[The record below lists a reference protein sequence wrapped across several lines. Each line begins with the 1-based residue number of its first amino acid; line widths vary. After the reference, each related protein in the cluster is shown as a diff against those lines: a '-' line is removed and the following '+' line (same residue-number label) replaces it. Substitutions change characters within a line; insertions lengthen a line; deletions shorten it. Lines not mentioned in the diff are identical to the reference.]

1 MLVPY
6 YGNKKSLE
14 KTYDN
19 NDYKWIDL
27 SKFTS
32 VLSNEVLKDFE
43 DINWFDYTE
52 FEKIS
57 FLEKCSKYPPINIDW
72 DEFVEFKDFFV
83 SAKLLFM
90 TWFTCK
96 YGYRKKGELNK
107 TSSWKLFTHHGID
120 LIMPKWTPIQSFSK
134 GYVEAAEFANGY
146 GNYVVV
152 KSNIDWENLFFCYE
166 HLDSIKVEKWEEVE
180 KWDIIWTCWNTWN
193 SSWYHL
199 HFQIDKDNWTF
210 HPYWSSWEDDVKKT
224 LENCIDP
231 WIFLRWERINERV
244 DIISTKISKTNKVE
258 ESKKN
263 LSDSLEMTKKD
274 EKDSNNKEDFDLIS
288 KLSQEL
294 EKKEK
299 DIVFTSSNKNQDTNN
314 NKDNDKNQVSDN
326 KKDEREDEDFIDTIS
341 QELSSNSSTWDYINF
356 FVNAGILKW
365 DNGDYK
371 LKDPLTRYQ
380 ITLII
385 YRLYKT
391 WLLKKVNNKTCNVNF
406 NDLTT
411 ELKSEWEFAKA
422 LNFVVCNHIITWDKD
437 NFLPWNKLTW
447 EQFLAIIWRLF
458 AGLEN
463 SSWNNWYE
471 SYFNW
476 AIENKLIQ
484 EPWPYIWDFITRKE
498 VFKILHILIFK

>member
-6 YGNKKSLE
+6 YKNKKSLE

-19 NDYKWIDL
+19 NDYKWINL

-32 VLSNEVLKDFE
+32 VLSKEVLKDFE

-52 FEKIS
+52 FENKN
-57 FLEKCSKYPPINIDW
+57 FLEKCSKYPPINIYW
-72 DEFVEFKDFFV
+72 DEFVEFKDFFI
-83 SAKLLFM
+83 SAKMLFM

-96 YGYRKKGELNK
+96 YGYWKKWKLNK
-107 TSSWKLFTHHGID
+107 TSSWNLFTHHGID

-134 GYVEAAEFANGY
+134 GYVESAEYANWY

-166 HLDSIKVEKWEEVE
+166 HLDTIKVEKWEEVK
-180 KWDIIWTCWNTWN
+180 KWDIVWTCWNTWT

-199 HFQIDKDNWTF
+199 HFQIDKDTWTF
-210 HPYWSSWEDDVKKT
+210 HPYWSSWEDDVEKT

-231 WIFLRWERINERV
+231 WNFLRWKEDSRKLQETSN
-244 DIISTKISKTNKVE
+244 KISENWKKEENKE
-258 ESKKN
+258 
-263 LSDSLEMTKKD
+263 
-274 EKDSNNKEDFDLIS
+274 EDFDIIW
-288 KLSQEL
+288 KLTKEL

-299 DIVFTSSNKNQDTNN
+299 SNDIVFTSSNKEQNTSSKQDN
-314 NKDNDKNQVSDN
+314 NKKQVSSN
-326 KKDEREDEDFIDTIS
+326 KKAESKEGNFIDTIS
-341 QELSSNSSTWDYINF
+341 QELSTKSSNWDYIDF
-356 FVNAGILKW
+356 FVNANILKW

-391 WLLKKVNNKTCNVNF
+391 WLLKKVDNAKTCNMDF
-406 NDLTT
+406 DDLTMK
-411 ELKSEWEFAKA
+411 LKSEWEFAKA
-422 LNFVVCNHIITWDKD
+422 LDFVVCNDIITWDKD

-463 SSWNNWYE
+463 STWNNWYE

-476 AIENKLIQ
+476 AVKNKLIQ
-484 EPWPYIWDFITRKE
+484 DPWPFIWDFISRKE
-498 VFKILHILIFK
+498 VFKILHTLILK